1 VTPIWIGVL
10 AVGAASLAFR
20 LLPLV
25 AVERVG
31 MRARTADVLRH
42 AGAGA
47 IAALVTLAV
56 LRPGAGL
63 AVDPAVLAAV
73 LVGGAVAWR
82 GASLLWVVLA
92 GGGAFAVATALGA
105 L

>member
-1 VTPIWIGVL
+1 MAIWISVL

-20 LLPLV
+20 LLPLI

-31 MRARTADVLRH
+31 LRARTADVLRH

-47 IAALVTLAV
+47 IAALVALAV
-56 LRPGAGL
+56 LRPAGAF
-63 AVDPAVLAAV
+63 AVDGAVLVAV
-73 LVGGAVAWR
+73 LVGGVLAWR
-82 GASLLWVVLA
+82 GHSMLWVVLA
-92 GGGAFAVATALGA
+92 GGAGYALATAIGA